1 MNCLSCAQLGSERTA
16 VALCPQCQAGLCL
29 GHVRETARDQGPG
42 GMNLSCGHQTWDSAW
57 QQARVSGPQESF
69 IAPDRTVTT

>member
-1 MNCLSCAQLGSERTA
+1 
-16 VALCPQCQAGLCL
+16 
-29 GHVRETARDQGPG
+29 VRETARDQGPG

-69 IAPDRTVTT
+69 IAPDRAVTT